1 MGSNKTIL
9 IFGFVGLGD
18 MIQFSPCLKIL
29 RNEFSNSQIIVVT
42 IWDVVRTLFKKSPY
56 VDEVI
61 YFDFFKA
68 NFFDKVR

>member
-18 MIQFSPCLKIL
+18 MIEFSPCLKIL

-42 IWDVVRTLFKKSPY
+42 IWDVVRTFLKK
-56 VDEVI
+56 
-61 YFDFFKA
+61 A
-68 NFFDKVR
+68 LM